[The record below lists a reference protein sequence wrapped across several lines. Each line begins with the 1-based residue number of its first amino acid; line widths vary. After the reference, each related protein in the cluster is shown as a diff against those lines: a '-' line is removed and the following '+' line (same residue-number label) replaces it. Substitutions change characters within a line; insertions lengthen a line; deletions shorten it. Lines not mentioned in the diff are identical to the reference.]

1 MSKASAVCPLNTLSL
16 LTNRDDVRRKSVAK
30 YDPILCN
37 AMTALPKR
45 ERERERDERA
55 PPSSHSADRANHL
68 TQVQQCHRGA
78 SGSGSRGPSVR
89 PAGNAR
95 RARAR
100 TPDFVRIDAD
110 GARGARALTWAGDPR
125 EERRDG
131 GDLSAFRSEQD
142 SGPLSLAACQ
152 RGCGRGR
159 SVATC
164 QQHSERHKVLGLGEL
179 PKWTK

>member
-1 MSKASAVCPLNTLSL
+1 MPPRGL
-16 LTNRDDVRRKSVAK
+16 
-30 YDPILCN
+30 
-37 AMTALPKR
+37 R
-45 ERERERDERA
+45 ERE
-55 PPSSHSADRANHL
+55 
-68 TQVQQCHRGA
+68 
-78 SGSGSRGPSVR
+78 SGSVRVRRRETPDGRRGD
-89 PAGNAR
+89 G
-95 RARAR
+95 ARAR

-142 SGPLSLAACQ
+142 SAPLSLAACQ